1 MADAADEVAT
11 AAEVSRLFDR
21 LYSPDQC
28 ELVAVKKE
36 KS

>member
-11 AAEVSRLFDR
+11 AAEVSRLFGR
-21 LYSPDQC
+21 LYSPDKC

>member
-11 AAEVSRLFDR
+11 AAEVSRPFDR